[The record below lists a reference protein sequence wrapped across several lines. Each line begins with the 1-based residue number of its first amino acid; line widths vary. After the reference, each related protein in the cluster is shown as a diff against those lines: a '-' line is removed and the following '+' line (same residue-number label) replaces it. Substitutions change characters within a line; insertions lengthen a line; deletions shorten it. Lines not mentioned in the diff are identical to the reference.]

1 MCNNYSID
9 YCINNCEEFERV
21 GFPELGRNEVFL
33 TRKINVMLNSM
44 EFHLILPTKR
54 LHSIIIKIS
63 TLLLN

>member
-9 YCINNCEEFERV
+9 FCINNCEEFERV
-21 GFPELGRNEVFL
+21 GFPELGRNEFFL